1 MATTYNAKGKVFL
14 TKSQFDARKAAGT
27 LQTGI
32 EYMIA
37 DSDDTPYVTESET
50 PTVKKIAIF
59 LTDTSD
65 KSVIIDIKNPI
76 SSLTNVSLPVSY
88 YLYNTTDGTCISGWG
103 TILCSAD
110 SIVLNDNTGNAIIS
124 EGIAFTIG
132 TDGTIT
138 LTFTPSTFCATYN
151 KAYINIYEA

>member
-14 TKSQFDARKAAGT
+14 TKSQFDARKTAGT

-37 DSDDTPYVTESET
+37 DSDDMPYITGSEV
-50 PTVKKIAIF
+50 PIVKKIAISS
-59 LTDTSD
+59 TGTSNI
-65 KSVIIDIKNPI
+65 SVIVDIKNPI
-76 SSLTNVSLPVSY
+76 SSLTNISLPISY
-88 YLYNTTDGTCISGWG
+88 YLYNTTDSTCVSGWG
-103 TILCSAD
+103 TILCNAD
-110 SIVLNDNTGNAIIS
+110 SVTLNDNTGTAIIS
-124 EGIAFTIG
+124 EGIAFTVG
-132 TDGTIT
+132 TNGTIT